1 MPFAVPMIW
10 REPKDYFQDCYFCL
24 VNVKGFSSKH
34 RSKITYPN
42 IDSALRPVP
51 HDPSMPAPVPPEDA
65 LASLSDEAVFDDGH
79 SSGPSDSTGSEY
91 ESEENLKPILFSQEQ
106 LNDLIRD
113 LALSKQ
119 KSELLAS
126 RLQENN
132 LLQKDVL
139 VSLYRKRSTD
149 LSTVFRVDGPLSYC
163 CDITSLFEKLGEDHI
178 ASEWRLFLD
187 SSKRSLKAV
196 LLHNGNVKP
205 SVPIAHSVQLKESY
219 ESIEIVLNAIQYNK
233 YKWSLCGDLKV
244 IGILIGMQGGFT
256 KHCCFLCLWDS
267 RATAEHYVRKDW
279 PARVAYIPGNTNIKE
294 VPLVDPK
301 DVLLPPLHI
310 KLGKMKNFVKQLGKS
325 KSNGFAF
332 LCNKFPKISE
342 AKLKEGIFVGPQIR
356 EVLKDPDFEKEL
368 TSIELRAWKA
378 FKWLCANFLGNKT
391 SPSFK
396 TGVENLLEAYK
407 EMGCRMSLKIHF
419 LHSHLDFFPANLG
432 AVSDEQGKKFHQDI
446 QAMEARYQ
454 GFLNEWMMADYCWML
469 YRDDPTHS
477 HKRKSY
483 SKHF

>member
-10 REPKDYFQDCYFCL
+10 REPKDHFQDCYFCL

-42 IDSALRPVP
+42 MDSPLRPVP
-51 HDPSMPAPVPPEDA
+51 HDPSMPAPVPLEDA

-91 ESEENLKPILFSQEQ
+91 EPEENLKPILFSQEQ
-106 LNDLIRD
+106 LNDLIGD

-163 CDITSLFEKLGEDHI
+163 CDITSLFEKLGEDYI

-205 SVPIAHSVQLKESY
+205 SVPIAHSVQ
-219 ESIEIVLNAIQYNK
+219 
-233 YKWSLCGDLKV
+233 
-244 IGILIGMQGGFT
+244 
-256 KHCCFLCLWDS
+256 
-267 RATAEHYVRKDW
+267 
-279 PARVAYIPGNTNIKE
+279 
-294 VPLVDPK
+294 
-301 DVLLPPLHI
+301 
-310 KLGKMKNFVKQLGKS
+310 
-325 KSNGFAF
+325 
-332 LCNKFPKISE
+332 
-342 AKLKEGIFVGPQIR
+342 
-356 EVLKDPDFEKEL
+356 
-368 TSIELRAWKA
+368 
-378 FKWLCANFLGNKT
+378 
-391 SPSFK
+391 
-396 TGVENLLEAYK
+396 
-407 EMGCRMSLKIHF
+407 
-419 LHSHLDFFPANLG
+419 
-432 AVSDEQGKKFHQDI
+432 
-446 QAMEARYQ
+446 
-454 GFLNEWMMADYCWML
+454 
-469 YRDDPTHS
+469 
-477 HKRKSY
+477 
-483 SKHF
+483 